1 MKYSVHKPVIILVSL
16 MPGHGGT
23 GVETHMRHLVRSLE
37 AQQTPACVVT
47 PYAGR
52 FCLQRVANFVAN
64 RFMRTHPEASWLWLR
79 RVYVKL
85 LTERLRRLVCR
96 LEPHGPI
103 VFSAQDA
110 LSAQVAMQVR
120 DAFAPEAS
128 VALTVHFNVSEAQ
141 EFVDKGLARRDG
153 ALYQALVETE
163 DRAMTQ
169 VDRLIFVSEF
179 SERVCRARNP
189 GLADSQVLAN
199 FVPEPDTPEV
209 ESTLADAVAIGSL
222 EGRKNQQFLL
232 RVIAECRSRGRHYS
246 LTLAGQGEDRRQ
258 LTRLAEELGIRQQV
272 HFLGHVPDAQQLIP
286 RHRVLLHAA
295 TMESFGIVIVESMA
309 HGVPVIASR
318 VGGTESLF
326 THGVEGYFWDLA
338 CVRSAADLL
347 IDLLETEG
355 RADALGRRA
364 KSTFETRF
372 DPGRLAAQWH
382 SALLSA

>member
-1 MKYSVHKPVIILVSL
+1 
-16 MPGHGGT
+16 
-23 GVETHMRHLVRSLE
+23 MRHLVRSLE
-37 AQQTPACVVT
+37 AQQTPTCVVT

-64 RFMRTHPEASWLWLR
+64 RFMHTHPEASWLWLR

-85 LTERLRRLVCR
+85 LTERLRRLVGR
-96 LEPHGPI
+96 LDPDGPI

-153 ALYQALVETE
+153 ALYQALVDTE

-209 ESTLADAVAIGSL
+209 ESTLADAVGDW
-222 EGRKNQQFLL
+222 
-232 RVIAECRSRGRHYS
+232 
-246 LTLAGQGEDRRQ
+246 LAGRQEKPTVSSARDCRVSEPRAPLQFDVSRAGRRPP
-258 LTRLAEELGIRQQV
+258 T
-272 HFLGHVPDAQQLIP
+272 
-286 RHRVLLHAA
+286 
-295 TMESFGIVIVESMA
+295 
-309 HGVPVIASR
+309 
-318 VGGTESLF
+318 
-326 THGVEGYFWDLA
+326 
-338 CVRSAADLL
+338 ADPSG
-347 IDLLETEG
+347 G
-355 RADALGRRA
+355 RAWYTRTSPFSGPRA
-364 KSTFETRF
+364 
-372 DPGRLAAQWH
+372 
-382 SALLSA
+382 